1 MTAKRPRKNSL
12 DHYPVDGQPQAS
24 ETLYP
29 TALNNKRGDGYW
41 SICSH
46 LAVPNLLPT
55 RYDNLAE
62 AEPGL
67 TWCDQVPGW
76 PLPLPETQAS
86 VLGMAKT
93 GINVPAP
100 KEEYSCQTS
109 ELIRNDRASIA

>member
-29 TALNNKRGDGYW
+29 TALRK
-41 SICSH
+41 
-46 LAVPNLLPT
+46 PN
-55 RYDNLAE
+55 
-62 AEPGL
+62 PGL

-93 GINVPAP
+93 GINAPAP